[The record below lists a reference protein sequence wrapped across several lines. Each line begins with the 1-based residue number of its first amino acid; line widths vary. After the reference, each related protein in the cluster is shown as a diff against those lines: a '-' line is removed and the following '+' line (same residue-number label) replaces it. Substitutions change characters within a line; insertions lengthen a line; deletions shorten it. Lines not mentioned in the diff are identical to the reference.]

1 MRAARDIHGKLR
13 NNWIVIHPRVYPRA
27 HQVFEVEGL
36 LDEVQPVEVV
46 APELV
51 LLHHLRHQLVP
62 EQQDR
67 EL

>member
-1 MRAARDIHGKLR
+1 MRAVRDLHGEQR
-13 NNWIVIHPRVYPRA
+13 NNWMVIHPCVYPRA

-67 EL
+67 E